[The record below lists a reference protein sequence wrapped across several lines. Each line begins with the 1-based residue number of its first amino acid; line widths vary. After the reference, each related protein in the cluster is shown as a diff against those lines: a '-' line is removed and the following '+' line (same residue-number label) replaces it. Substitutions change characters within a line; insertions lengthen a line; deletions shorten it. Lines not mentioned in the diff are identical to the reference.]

1 MIKRDERYE
10 LVRPMLAIGKI
21 KSFSD
26 IFKVVPK
33 TIVAADL
40 GTKVDRFNK
49 LMKRIEKFT
58 LEDIFT
64 IGRYCDLSVHE
75 ILDLVETEY
84 LQNKDRIKKTTFP
97 FEQDNPDQTDKSSKS
112 EKSA

>member
-10 LVRPMLAIGKI
+10 LVKPMLIIGKI
-21 KSFSD
+21 KSFRD
-26 IFKVVPK
+26 IFKFVPK

-40 GTKVDRFNK
+40 GTKVDRFTK

-64 IGRYCDLSVHE
+64 IARYCELSVHE
-75 ILDLVETEY
+75 ILTLVEVEY
-84 LQNKDRIKKTTFP
+84 QQNKDRMQKTTFSC
-97 FEQDNPDQTDKSSKS
+97 EQSNSTISENSSQS
-112 EKSA
+112 ERLS